1 METIS
6 QWADQW
12 KMLSD
17 PEPSKQATEALF
29 SRKINSND
37 CPKLKFN
44 FKQVQQSSLH
54 KHQGRILPNNIQ
66 FH

>member
-1 METIS
+1 METKS

-17 PEPSKQATEALF
+17 PEPNKQATKALF
-29 SRKINSND
+29 SRKINSNGYL
-37 CPKLKFN
+37 KLKFN

-54 KHQGRILPNNIQ
+54 KHQGRILPNDIQ
-66 FH
+66 FC